1 MKVRGWAAGHRAPE
15 APKPQPQTRQP
26 EELEEEGGA
35 GPTADG
41 TWRGCSWA
49 SLRGLHAGS
58 LCYKAYVAII
68 VVTIFIEKLDLSTSL
83 THSALSR
90 LGILDT

>member
-1 MKVRGWAAGHRAPE
+1 MAAGHRAPE

-26 EELEEEGGA
+26 EELEEEGG
-35 GPTADG
+35 DG
-41 TWRGCSWA
+41 TRRGRSWA

-58 LCYKAYVAII
+58 LCYKAQVAII
-68 VVTIFIEKLDLSTSL
+68 VVTIFTEKLDLSTSL
-83 THSALSR
+83 SHSALSR